1 MKSNFTK
8 LVLGAITAASI
19 AMSGSAQAQ
28 KANWSMATPWG
39 GGVFLEEAKR
49 YTNMVEKLTDGR
61 VKITV
66 FPAGTLGKALK
77 VTDSVKA
84 GVAQAGHNWMGYD
97 WGIDKT
103 TVIFGGYVGG
113 LTEEEYFL
121 WLYRAG
127 GAELWQKYRME
138 KFGVVS
144 IPCGIF
150 PAEVF
155 LHSKK
160 KVTNLAEYKGIKQRT
175 AGAWAEVGGQLGATT
190 VILPGAEVYAALE
203 RGVIDATEWSGPSA
217 NEPVGFHKIAKYIIF
232 PGVHQPGATQE
243 CEFNKA
249 AWNKISPKDRELITI
264 AGRFQTFDSWTGHAY
279 KDLGAYR
286 RFEKSG
292 NTMLRLE
299 QSFID
304 TAQKVGNEWADKVA
318 ASNPTFKEVL
328 NHQRK
333 FQMEMTDYPKMR
345 TAPGARTA
353 IGKILK

>member
-1 MKSNFTK
+1 MKLKT
-8 LVLGAITAASI
+8 LVVGAVAAAGMAVTS
-19 AMSGSAQAQ
+19 SAGYAQ

-39 GGVFLEEAKR
+39 GGVFLEEAKNF
-49 YTNMVEKLTDGR
+49 TEMVKEFTEGR
-61 VKITV
+61 VNITV

-77 VTDSVKA
+77 VTDSVKS

-113 LTEEEYFL
+113 LNEEEYFL

-127 GAELWQKYRME
+127 GVELWEKYRME

-160 KVTNLAEYKGIKQRT
+160 KVTNLADYKGIKQRT
-175 AGAWAEVGGQLGATT
+175 AGAWAEVGGSLGATT

-232 PGVHQPGATQE
+232 PGIHQPGATQE

-249 AWNKISPKDRELITI
+249 AWDKISPRDQKAIRT
-264 AGRFQTFDSWTGHAY
+264 AGRLHTFDSWTGHAY

-304 TAQKVGNEWADKVA
+304 TAQKAGNDWADKVA
-318 ASNPTFKEVL
+318 AANPTFKEIL
-328 NHQRK
+328 NHQRQ
-333 FQMEMTDYPKMR
+333 FQMDMSVYSKMR
-345 TAPGARTA
+345 SAPGSRTA